1 MFRDLRVLS
10 LLFGLQCLAWPVSAQ
25 SVVPEAVTEGAP
37 LPAPVPVSRG
47 GVSREAVLVVPDFG
61 KETVLLDDQGKE
73 ILSWKSEN
81 TNAGGARLLKDRSL
95 LHVVNRPLQRPFRKA
110 ILGGGLEILDAES
123 RPVWRFLNA
132 TSEHAS
138 CGDALMLP
146 NGNVLTMIMEW
157 KSKEDVIKAGR
168 DASLVDDNGMLVPG
182 LMEVKPNGPT
192 AGIPVWKWSLWNHLY
207 QQAHPALANYSF
219 PKGKEGCMDINQGQ
233 QKRRG
238 WIQPLEIDYNEK
250 DQLIL
255 VTFQNRQAW
264 VIDHSTTTAEAA
276 TDKGGKSG
284 KGGRLL
290 QKLAFAT
297 APDQKSVPVM
307 SAWWEADSSIGV
319 LRPNSTFAQLLK
331 QENGA
336 VYRVGTHAGAGDR
349 QITFP
354 AKDGKKINVR
364 NARFLT
370 DGSLVMASGFAG
382 QIVRLSKE
390 GEVLW
395 MYENTRGMQSFNVGA
410 PDGSTGCCGGGIAT
424 GKETAKAQTPNIAQ
438 TPPEQPK
445 KIQSAPVSRMLI
457 YPSPSAN

>member
-10 LLFGLQCLAWPVSAQ
+10 LFFGLHCLAWPVSAQ
-25 SVVPEAVTEGAP
+25 SVAPEAVIDGV
-37 LPAPVPVSRG
+37 LMPAPVPVSRG
-47 GVSREAVLVVPDFG
+47 KMARESVLLVPDFG
-61 KETVLLDDQGKE
+61 KETILLDDQGKE
-73 ILSWKSEN
+73 LLVWKSQDS
-81 TNAGGARLLKDRSL
+81 NAGGARLLKDRCL
-95 LHVVNRPLQRPFRKA
+95 LHVVNRPLQRTFRKA
-110 ILGGGLEILDAES
+110 MIGGGLEILDAES
-123 RPVWRFLNA
+123 RPIWRFWNA

-146 NGNVLTMIMEW
+146 NGNVLTMTMEW
-157 KSKEDVIKAGR
+157 KSKEDVVKAGR
-168 DASLVDDNGMLVPG
+168 DASLVDDNGMLIPG

-219 PKGKEGCMDINQGQ
+219 PKSKEGCVDINLGQ

-238 WIQPLEIDYNEK
+238 WIQPMEIDYNEK
-250 DQLIL
+250 EQLIL

-290 QKLAFAT
+290 QKLAFSAT
-297 APDQKSVPVM
+297 PDQKSVPVM

-319 LRPNSTFAQLLK
+319 LRPNSTFAQMS
-331 QENGA
+331 NPRSGA
-336 VYRVGTHAGAGDR
+336 AYQVASLAGAGDR

-354 AKDGKKINVR
+354 AKDGKQINVR

-370 DGSLVMASGFAG
+370 DGSLVMTSGFPG
-382 QIVRLSKE
+382 QIVRLSKS
-390 GEVLW
+390 GEIQW
-395 MYENTRGMQSFNVGA
+395 RYENTRGMQSFYVGGA
-410 PDGSTGCCGGGIAT
+410 AGDTGCCGGGIAPA
-424 GKETAKAQTPNIAQ
+424 KETAAKQPQTPA
-438 TPPEQPK
+438 EEPK
-445 KIQSAPVSRMLI
+445 KIQSAPVSRMLV
-457 YPSPSAN
+457 YPSLSSN